1 MDKQNLQS
9 LYDDTSSETGSSASA
24 PTSTPEISIG
34 DLALAAGVS
43 LRALRFYQSKGL
55 LTPRRNGHGWV
66 FSDEDRKRLDLIL
79 QGKRLG
85 FMLTEIR
92 DMLAARGRDGVKGL
106 AMTRKKC
113 LEQIKLLECQR
124 RDIEAALAEL
134 RQIYTDMYA
143 GPGDSRSEPESAA

>member
-1 MDKQNLQS
+1 MDKQDLQS
-9 LYDDTSSETGSSASA
+9 LYDSPSSETGLNAPA
-24 PTSTPEISIG
+24 PTSTPAISIG

-55 LTPRRNGHGWV
+55 LTPRRNGHGWL

-85 FMLTEIR
+85 FTLTEIR
-92 DMLAARGRDGVKGL
+92 DMLAARGCGAAKGL

-124 RDIEAALAEL
+124 RDIEAGLAEL

-143 GPGDSRSEPESAA
+143 APGDSRSDTESAA

>member
-1 MDKQNLQS
+1 MNKQGLQYQDEHAS
-9 LYDDTSSETGSSASA
+9 KEAEVSATEPA
-24 PTSTPEISIG
+24 STAAISIG
-34 DLALAAGVS
+34 DLARSAGVS
-43 LRALRFYQSKGL
+43 LRALRFYQIKGL
-55 LTPRRNGHGWV
+55 LTPRRNGHGWL

-85 FMLTEIR
+85 FILTEIR
-92 DMLAARGRDGVKGL
+92 DMLAARDRGGAKGL

-113 LEQIKLLECQR
+113 LEQIKLLEHQR

-143 GPGDSRSEPESAA
+143 ESGDSRSGSESAA